1 MATLIQ
7 KIEERVVEGRRLGR
21 HVAHDEASRQ
31 YKMVERLPVDV
42 NKALVDKRWNR
53 HVDPF
58 DQGNLGSCT
67 GNGAL
72 GLLATDPFYT
82 PGTTGAQNPN
92 GTVVPN
98 LAEQEAVQIYGE
110 ATQLDGMGSSP
121 TDYYPPD
128 DRGSSVLAA
137 MKALQHFNLIKSY
150 SWGFSTK
157 ESLACLSQYG
167 PVDVGF
173 NWYDSFDSPD
183 SAGLVTLTASSSLR
197 GGHSFDLIGIDA
209 ENKRVWAANSWGLSW
224 GIQGTFCFSWD
235 DLDRLIN
242 EQGEAV
248 TLEV

>member
-1 MATLIQ
+1 MLLRR
-7 KIEERVVEGRRLGR
+7 IEERVIEGKRLGR
-21 HVAHDEASRQ
+21 HVGHDEDSRQ

-42 NKALVDKRWNR
+42 NKPLMTRAWTRY
-53 HVDPF
+53 VDPF

-72 GLLATDPFYT
+72 GLLCTDPFYV

-92 GTVVPN
+92 GTVIPN
-98 LAEQEAVQIYGE
+98 LAEQEAVAVYSE
-110 ATQLDGMGSSP
+110 ATQLDGMGATP

-128 DRGSSVLAA
+128 DRGSSVLGA
-137 MKALQHFNLIKSY
+137 MKALQKLNLSKNY

-157 ESLACLSQYG
+157 EALACLSQYA

-183 SAGLVTLTASSSLR
+183 SSGKVTLTSSSSIR
-197 GGHSFDLIGIDA
+197 GGHSWDLTGIDA
-209 ENKRVWAANSWGLSW
+209 EAKVVWATNSWGTGW
-224 GIQGTFCFSWD
+224 GIKGTFCFSFD
-235 DLDRLIN
+235 DLDRLVN